1 MRSAACDIS
10 CNTILHS
17 LAIEALSSIHS
28 PSLLC
33 RSCAHSIEQ
42 FVSSQIFFVIV
53 LYLGLQY
60 IKVWLFGRV
69 AYEVVLLPFP
79 HPTLATT
86 DVIGTVGPF
95 FFFGALMFNFVIQI
109 GQIVTE
115 NEFKLRESMKVMGLR
130 VRTT

>member
-1 MRSAACDIS
+1 ML
-10 CNTILHS
+10 TMY
-17 LAIEALSSIHS
+17 
-28 PSLLC
+28 
-33 RSCAHSIEQ
+33 Q
-42 FVSSQIFFVIV
+42 
-53 LYLGLQY
+53 
-60 IKVWLFGRV
+60 VWLFGRV
-69 AYEVVLLPFP
+69 EYEVVLLPFP

-130 VRTT
+130 VSFIGSRSFFLPYLELLLSRERLTKFRTFRSGSPGS